1 MTTMK
6 ALVIAL
12 ISASSL
18 SPVSGLSPAHPHA
31 YRLRH
36 PTHRPLAAL
45 SLSATEPTLAE
56 WLGDAPE
63 SSVVLALADGCRDVR
78 LKLET
83 ASCDSTSCFNN
94 FNEEE
99 IAIDIMA
106 DMLLTDRLRSCETV
120 SAAAVASDQVMTPLA
135 APSEGSY
142 AVVIDALDGSIER
155 NNAVSTLFGVWQ
167 SGVHCHLFCLIKRR
181 IVFHLLRQKAAHL
194 FHPFCRKKRRISS
207 TVYLIKR
214 DFFFLSLSLSLSL
227 SQRRS

>member
-1 MTTMK
+1 MLHAVLIWISRLNCKQPLLMTTMK
-6 ALVIAL
+6 PLVIAL

-18 SPVSGLSPAHPHA
+18 SPVSGLSPAHPQA

-36 PTHRPLAAL
+36 PTHRPAL

-120 SAAAVASDQVMTPLA
+120 SAAAVASDQVMIPLA

-181 IVFHLLRQKAAHL
+181 IVST
-194 FHPFCRKKRRISS
+194 FCVKKRRIYS
-207 TVYLIKR
+207 TLLSHKR
-214 DFFFLSLSLSLSL
+214 GAFLPPFTS
-227 SQRRS
+227 

>member
-18 SPVSGLSPAHPHA
+18 SPVSGLSPAHAHA

-120 SAAAVASDQVMTPLA
+120 SAAAVASDQVTIPLA

-167 SGVHCHLFCLIKRR
+167 SGVPC
-181 IVFHLLRQKAAHL
+181 
-194 FHPFCRKKRRISS
+194 P
-207 TVYLIKR
+207 T
-214 DFFFLSLSLSLSL
+214 FFVS
-227 SQRRS
+227 